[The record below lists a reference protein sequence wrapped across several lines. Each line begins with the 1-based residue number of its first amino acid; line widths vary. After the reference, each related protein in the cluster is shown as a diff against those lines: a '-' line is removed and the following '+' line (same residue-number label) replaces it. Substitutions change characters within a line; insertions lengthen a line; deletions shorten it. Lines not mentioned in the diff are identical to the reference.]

1 MKKKDLEKLLRKNG
15 WKMER
20 QGGNHEVWS
29 NGISTEPIPRH
40 REINEQLA
48 KAIIKKLG
56 LEA

>member
-29 NGISTEPIPRH
+29 NGISTEPILRH